1 MKRIMMLFLFCVSLL
16 SNAQENYY
24 NEVLNKATNGKLVH
38 GTTFLIAK
46 GDSTW
51 MGASGDMITD
61 TPFFIAST
69 TKLFTT
75 TIILQ
80 MREDGKISLDDPIS
94 KFIPADLMKGL
105 HVIDGVDYSEKI
117 TIRHLLAQTSGLP
130 DYFQGKKANGKS
142 LRKELTQGVDQHWTF
157 EEAIALSKTMK
168 PKFAPG
174 APGKAFYSDTNFQL
188 LGKIIEVIG
197 GSSYAD
203 QVQQRIA
210 IPLSLKNTY
219 VYADASDNRPVDIY
233 YKKNKLHMPKA
244 MTSFGADGGIVS
256 TTEDLV
262 YFLQS
267 FFDGSLFP
275 EAYLQ
280 EMKTWNKIFYP
291 LEYGVGLSRFKL
303 NKLATLGK
311 PFPELI
317 GHSGLS
323 GTVAFYDAQQN
334 RFIVGTVNQIHRP
347 STSYKVMVKL
357 LLQP

>member
-1 MKRIMMLFLFCVSLL
+1 MKRVLTVLVCLMCL
-16 SNAQENYY
+16 SASSQDNYY
-24 NEVLNKATNGKLVH
+24 NEVLNKSTNGKLVH
-38 GTTFLIAK
+38 GSVFFITK

-51 MGASGDMITD
+51 SGSAGDLTTD
-61 TPFFIAST
+61 SQFFIAST

-75 TIILQ
+75 AIIMQ

-94 KFIPADLMKGL
+94 KFLTPDVMQGL
-105 HVIDGVDYSEKI
+105 HVIDGVDHSGQI

-130 DYFQGKKANGKS
+130 DYFQGKKQNGKS
-142 LRKELTQGVDQHWTF
+142 LRQELTKGIDQHWTF

-174 APGKAFYSDTNFQL
+174 TVGKAFYSDTNFQL
-188 LGKIIEVIG
+188 LGRIIEIIG

-210 IPLSLKNTY
+210 VPLSLKKTY
-219 VYADASDNRPVDIY
+219 VYTDVNDTKPVDIY
-233 YKKNKLHMPKA
+233 YKKSKLHMPQA

-256 TTEDLV
+256 DIDDLM

-267 FFDGSLFP
+267 FFDGSLFS

-303 NKLATLGK
+303 SKLATLGK

-323 GTVAFYDAQQN
+323 GTVAYYDAAQN

-357 LLQP
+357 LLRP